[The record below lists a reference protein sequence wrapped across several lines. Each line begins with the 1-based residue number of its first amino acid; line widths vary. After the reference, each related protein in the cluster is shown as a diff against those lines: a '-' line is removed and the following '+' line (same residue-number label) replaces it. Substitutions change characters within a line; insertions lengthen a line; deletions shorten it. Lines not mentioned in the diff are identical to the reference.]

1 VKFKQLLESEYLSEK
16 RGQKKPPPTTK
27 FEISFVELKK
37 ELKNE
42 KKIRSQAVMD
52 EQVQI
57 LLDELK
63 ASGYNIL
70 SHDAKLGK
78 FRGSY
83 FITSTPITVAYED
96 ESTMQE
102 LEQYLK
108 TVYSPKFRI
117 KNMQDG
123 VAKFNIR

>member
-1 VKFKQLLESEYLSEK
+1 MNFKQYYDSFLIEK
-16 RGQKKPPPTTK
+16 KKKGPVTTK
-27 FEISFVELKK
+27 FEKSFVELKK

-52 EQVQI
+52 QQMQI
-57 LLDELK
+57 LLDELRK
-63 ASGYNIL
+63 SGYKVL

-78 FRGSY
+78 FKGSY
-83 FITSTPITVAYED
+83 FITSTPIDIAYED
-96 ESTMQE
+96 GNEDAMKQ

-108 TVYSPKFRI
+108 NVYSPKFRI
-117 KNMQDG
+117 KSMNDG